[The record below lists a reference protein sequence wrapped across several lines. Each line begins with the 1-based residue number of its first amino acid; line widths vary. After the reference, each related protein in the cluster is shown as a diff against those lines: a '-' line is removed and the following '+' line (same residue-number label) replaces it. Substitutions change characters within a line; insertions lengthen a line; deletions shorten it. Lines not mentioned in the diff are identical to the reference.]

1 MKRVVGALLALALL
15 VGIYTSPRW
24 IWHLARPRALA
35 VTVVDK
41 TVPFRRYREHEALHW
56 LLRAMKVTLP
66 SGRFAQPELDY
77 VGYNPVARVGRDLR
91 AEEVSHRGL
100 LFIADTY
107 GVYHG
112 DYERPGEVAALE
124 RSPRIYGGLQA
135 DELTAMEGF
144 AARGGLILA
153 EFNTFASPTEPAVRA
168 RAEQLFGARWTR
180 WVARYWPN
188 LQDPEEV
195 PRWVGRVYERV
206 HHRPFDLTGGG
217 LVFVREDEDILVLR
231 EGEHLTTDVITQ
243 ERTEIPA
250 TDLGSL
256 PERGRFTYW
265 LDVVEATDADTL
277 YEHRVHATASG
288 LALLGAHGIPAR
300 FPAVLRRRGGP
311 DVWYFAGDFV
321 DSGVEKGP
329 AERAFIIER
338 RRFTGAW
345 LGAHSIEATL
355 WSWYLPLTRSILRRR
370 LAPGWL

>member
-1 MKRVVGALLALALL
+1 MRRALTLLLALALIAA
-15 VGIYTSPRW
+15 IYTSPRW
-24 IWHLARPRALA
+24 IWHLVKPRTLA

-77 VGYNPVARVGRDLR
+77 VGYDPVARVGHDLQSRDL
-91 AEEVSHRGL
+91 SHRGL

-124 RSPRIYGGLQA
+124 RSPKIYGGLQP
-135 DELTAMEGF
+135 DELTAMEDF
-144 AARGGLILA
+144 AGRGGLILA

-180 WVARYWPN
+180 WVGRYWSN

-206 HHRPFDLTGGG
+206 YHRPFDLTGGG
-217 LVFVREDEDILVLR
+217 MVFVREDEDMVVLR
-231 EGEHLTTDVITQ
+231 AGEHLTGEVITQ

-250 TDLGSL
+250 VGMGSL
-256 PERGRFTYW
+256 PAQGRFTYW
-265 LDVVEATDADTL
+265 LDVVEATNADVL
-277 YEHRVHATASG
+277 YEHRVHATPAG
-288 LALLGAHGIPAR
+288 RALLQAHGIPAH

-311 DVWYFAGDFV
+311 DVWYLAGDFV
-321 DSGVEKGP
+321 DSGVDKGP

-345 LGAHSIEATL
+345 VGHHAIEATL

-370 LAPGWL
+370 LPPGWL